1 MPPQFTAF
9 LGRIGTGIK
18 NFTAAQKFLAVLGI
32 ALLTLGGIALTTWMA
47 KPAMTPLFTG
57 LQAADASAVV
67 EQLRKDNVPFELTGG
82 GQTILVPEEKVYDE
96 RLKAAQAGLPTA
108 AATGYNLLDKM
119 GVTASE
125 FQQNVT
131 YKRAL
136 EGELGSTIGA
146 MDGVKAA
153 SVRLAIPEKTVFVS
167 KVADP
172 TASVFL
178 ETNPG
183 TTLSSDKVQ
192 AIVHL
197 TSSAIENLKP
207 TNVSVVD
214 AAGNV
219 LSAVG
224 TGTSG
229 TADKKATDYEQRVSN
244 AVKTVL
250 DRVVGPGN
258 ATVAVAAD
266 VTQES
271 AKRTQET
278 FANAEGTA
286 PLNETTKTEE
296 YTGTGG
302 GTASGVLGPD
312 NIAVPGG
319 TSGNGTFKSEDSTRN
334 NAVNK
339 TTEDRTIPSGAL
351 NRQTVSVAIDRAAA
365 AQVDVQALQSLV
377 STAAGIN
384 TARGDQVT
392 VQVVPFS
399 TASADAAAKALADDK
414 AAKEAADQAGMMQN
428 IIIGGVIA
436 LVALLVLIFLIVRNR
451 RQRREP
457 MDMDPEPQPLP
468 ALPLEP
474 ETTAIVQL
482 PPVVPVPEIE
492 PLPAPGEEVLSM
504 ERKRAQIGALATSE
518 PAKTADYLRAMMTE
532 EKANV

>member
-1 MPPQFTAF
+1 MPPQITTFFGRLGAGAKSFT
-9 LGRIGTGIK
+9 GP
-18 NFTAAQKFLAVLGI
+18 QKFLAALGI
-32 ALLTLGGIALTTWMA
+32 AVLVLGTVALTSWMN

-82 GQTILVPEEKVYDE
+82 GNTILVPEEHVYDE

-108 AATGYNLLDKM
+108 TATGYNLLDKM

-136 EGELGSTIGA
+136 EGELGSTISA
-146 MDGVKAA
+146 MDGVKSA
-153 SVRLAIPEKTVFVS
+153 SVRLAIPEKTVFVA
-167 KVADP
+167 KAADP

-178 ETNPG
+178 ETTPG
-183 TTLSSDKVQ
+183 QALGTDKVQ

-224 TGTSG
+224 TGTAG
-229 TADKKATDYEQRVSN
+229 TADKKATDYEERVSN

-271 AKRTQET
+271 AQRTQET
-278 FANAEGTA
+278 FSNAEGTA
-286 PLNETTKTEE
+286 PLNESTKTEE

-302 GTASGVLGPD
+302 GATGVLGPD
-312 NIAVPGG
+312 NIAVPGDG
-319 TSGNGTFKSEDSTRN
+319 AGNGTFNSEESTRN

-339 TTEDRTIPSGAL
+339 TTEDRTIPAGSL
-351 NRQTVSVAIDRAAA
+351 TRQTVSVAIDQAAS
-365 AQVDVQALQSLV
+365 AQVDVQALQALV
-377 STAAGIN
+377 ATAAGIN
-384 TARGDQVT
+384 ADRGDQVT

-399 TASADAAAKALADDK
+399 TAAADAAAEALAADK
-414 AAKEAADQAGMMQN
+414 AARETAEQAEFARN
-428 IIIGGVIA
+428 LIIAGVIV
-436 LVALLVLIFLIVRNR
+436 LVVLMLLLFLTLRNR

-457 MDMDPEPQPLP
+457 VAIEPEPLP
-468 ALPLEP
+468 ELPLAP
-474 ETTAIVQL
+474 ETTVVQL
-482 PPVVPVPEIE
+482 PPVLPVPEIE
-492 PLPAPGEEVLSM
+492 PLPAPDEEVLTL
-504 ERKRAQIGALATSE
+504 ERKRAQIGALASSE
-518 PAKTADYLRAMMTE
+518 PEKTADYIRSMMAE
-532 EKANV
+532 EKANA